1 MTTEPRT
8 DQANPAEVFA
18 FFTEIGIIS
27 QLSTALLAKTLPDDV
42 HPSHF
47 AIVNHLYRVGN
58 GWTPVRIAAAMQV
71 TKTTMSHSIK
81 ILEGRGL
88 IELCPDPNDGRAKQV
103 FITDTGRAFREKA
116 IMQVVERFGHVLESE
131 HRALMARIL
140 GDLQTLR
147 RHLDEN
153 R

>member
-1 MTTEPRT
+1 MTTKPPK

-18 FFTEIGIIS
+18 FFTEIGIIN
-27 QLSTALLAKTLPDDV
+27 QLSTTLLAKTLPDDV

-81 ILEGRGL
+81 VLEGRGL
-88 IELCPDPNDGRAKQV
+88 IELRPDPEDGRAKQV
-103 FITDTGRAFREKA
+103 FITDKGRAFRDKA
-116 IMQVVERFGHVLESE
+116 ITQVVEKFAHVLEPE

-147 RHLDEN
+147 SHMDEN

>member
-1 MTTEPRT
+1 MTTKPPR
-8 DQANPAEVFA
+8 DQASSAEVFA

-47 AIVNHLYRVGN
+47 AIVNHLFRVGN
-58 GWTPVRIAAAMQV
+58 GWPPVRIAAAMQV

-81 ILEGRGL
+81 VLEGRGL
-88 IELCPDPNDGRAKQV
+88 IELRPDPDDGRAKQM
-103 FITDTGRAFREKA
+103 FLTDKGRAFREKA
-116 IMQVVERFGHVLESE
+116 IAQVVETFGHVLESE
-131 HRALMARIL
+131 HRALMARVL
-140 GDLQTLR
+140 GDLETLR
-147 RHLDEN
+147 RHLDAN

>member
-1 MTTEPRT
+1 MTTKPEK
-8 DQANPAEVFA
+8 DQANAAEVFA

-58 GWTPVRIAAAMQV
+58 GWTQVRIAAAMQV

-81 ILEGRGL
+81 VLEGRGL
-88 IELCPDPNDGRAKQV
+88 IELRPDPEDGRAKQV
-103 FITDTGRAFREKA
+103 FITEKGRAFRQKA
-116 IMQVVERFGHVLESE
+116 IQKVVARFGHVLEPE
-131 HRALMARIL
+131 HRVLMTRIL
-140 GDLQTLR
+140 GDLETLR

>member
-1 MTTEPRT
+1 MTTKPEK
-8 DQANPAEVFA
+8 DQANAAEVFA

-81 ILEGRGL
+81 VLEGRGL
-88 IELCPDPNDGRAKQV
+88 IELRPDPEDGRAKQV
-103 FITDTGRAFREKA
+103 FITEKGRAFRQKA
-116 IMQVVERFGHVLESE
+116 IQKVVARFGHVLEPE
-131 HRALMARIL
+131 HRAFMTRIL
-140 GDLQTLR
+140 GDLETLR